1 MVGDTLCERH
11 AQFRR
16 KGRSARPARLCDRR
30 AMAHAATAP
39 AAAALDPRVNAREWS
54 SVEQQLDDSG
64 WAVLPGVLT
73 ADETDALVRLY
84 DDDRMFRSR
93 VVMAKHG
100 FGRGEYKYFKYP
112 LPAILADVRTAM
124 YPRLVPIANR
134 WNESMRVEVRYPDA
148 HAEFI
153 ARCHDAGQ
161 TRPTPLLLR
170 YAEGD
175 FNALHQDVYGEHLF
189 PLQMMILLSEPG
201 REFTGGEFVVTEQ
214 RPRMQS
220 RVEVV
225 PVGRGDAVVWA
236 VRDRP
241 AQGRRGTYRVTMR
254 HGVSRVR
261 WGRRHTAGVIFH
273 DAR

>member
-1 MVGDTLCERH
+1 M
-11 AQFRR
+11 AQTA
-16 KGRSARPARLCDRR
+16 SAFAAIDIPVRVR
-30 AMAHAATAP
+30 AY
-39 AAAALDPRVNAREWS
+39 DWS
-54 SVEQQLDDSG
+54 AVEQQLDGSG
-64 WAVLPGVLT
+64 CAVLPALLT
-73 ADETDALVRLY
+73 ADETGALVSLY
-84 DDDRMFRSR
+84 DDDRLFRSR

-112 LPAILADVRTAM
+112 LPDIVTDLRTAM
-124 YPRLVPIANR
+124 YASLVPIANR
-134 WNESMRVEVRYPDA
+134 WNESMRMAVRYPDS

-153 ARCHDAGQ
+153 ARCRDAGQ
-161 TRPTPLLLR
+161 ARPTPLLLR
-170 YAEGD
+170 YAAGD
-175 FNALHQDVYGEHLF
+175 FNALHQDVYGEHVF
-189 PLQMMILLSEPG
+189 PLQMMVLLSDPG

-225 PVGRGDAVVWA
+225 PVSRGDAVVWA

-261 WGRRHTAGVIFH
+261 SGHRHTAGVIFH
-273 DAR
+273 DAK

>member
-1 MVGDTLCERH
+1 MSH
-11 AQFRR
+11 I
-16 KGRSARPARLCDRR
+16 
-30 AMAHAATAP
+30 ATAIP
-39 AAAALDPRVNAREWS
+39 AVDMRARVDAYDWGAL
-54 SVEQQLDDSG
+54 EQHLDSSG
-64 WAVLPGVLT
+64 WAVLSAALT
-73 ADETDALVRLY
+73 PDETDALGRLY
-84 DDDRMFRSR
+84 DDDRLFRSR

-112 LPAILADVRTAM
+112 LPTIVADVRTAM

-134 WNESMRVEVRYPDA
+134 WNESMRLDVRYPTT
-148 HAEFI
+148 HAEFL

-175 FNALHQDVYGEHLF
+175 FNALHQDVYGEHVF
-189 PLQMMILLSEPG
+189 PLQMMILLSDPG

-261 WGRRHTAGVIFH
+261 SGYRHTAGVIFH
-273 DAR
+273 DGK

>member
-1 MVGDTLCERH
+1 MPH
-11 AQFRR
+11 
-16 KGRSARPARLCDRR
+16 
-30 AMAHAATAP
+30 ATAF
-39 AAAALDPRVNAREWS
+39 AAADIHTRVDGSDWTT
-54 SVEQQLDDSG
+54 VEQQLDSSG
-64 WAVLPGVLT
+64 WAVLPALLT
-73 ADETDALVRLY
+73 SDESEALARLY
-84 DDDRMFRSR
+84 EDDRLFRSR

-112 LPAILADVRTAM
+112 LPNILADLRTAM

-134 WNESMRVEVRYPDA
+134 WNESMRVAVRYPDS

-153 ARCHDAGQ
+153 ARCHAAGQ

-175 FNALHQDVYGEHLF
+175 FNALHQDVYGEHVF
-189 PLQMMILLSEPG
+189 PLQMMILLSDPE
-201 REFTGGEFVVTEQ
+201 RDFTGGEFVVTEQ

-225 PVGRGDAVVWA
+225 PVGRGAAVVWA

-261 WGRRHTAGVIFH
+261 SGHRHTAGVIFH

>member
-1 MVGDTLCERH
+1 MR
-11 AQFRR
+11 QI
-16 KGRSARPARLCDRR
+16 
-30 AMAHAATAP
+30 ATAV
-39 AAAALDPRVNAREWS
+39 AAGDIHTRVDAYDWTA
-54 SVEQQLDDSG
+54 VERQLDNCG
-64 WAVLPGVLT
+64 WAVLPALLT
-73 ADETDALVRLY
+73 TDETDALDRLY
-84 DDDRMFRSR
+84 DDDRLFRSR

-100 FGRGEYKYFKYP
+100 FGRGEYKYFNYP
-112 LPAILADVRTAM
+112 LPHIVADLRTAM
-124 YPRLVPIANR
+124 YRRLVPIANH
-134 WNESMRVEVRYPDA
+134 WNESMRVAVRYPGS

-153 ARCHDAGQ
+153 ARCHGAGQ

-175 FNALHQDVYGEHLF
+175 FNALHQDVYGEHVF
-189 PLQMMILLSEPG
+189 PLQMMTLLSDPG

-220 RVEVV
+220 RAEVV
-225 PVGRGDAVVWA
+225 PVGHGDAVVWA

-261 WGRRHTAGVIFH
+261 SGHRHTAGVIFH
-273 DAR
+273 DAK